1 MKEPVRRT
9 KHPYLVG
16 VAIACVVGAYFHL
29 VSKEE
34 KFPEP
39 GPNLEYDI
47 SELLEID
54 EVETAF
60 EETGQIVPDF
70 DQAKALETDA
80 DGNLYISGENTIAV
94 FDSTGKETSR
104 IDIDGTPTCL
114 ELTPDNKLLVG
125 LGDRV
130 LVLGPDRSPL
140 ATWSDLSERT
150 HISAMAASEEN
161 VFLADGGSR
170 LVLRVDYEG
179 NVLDSFGKA
188 DEARDIPGLE
198 APSAHFDVAFDNE
211 GNLWVVNPGKLG
223 LERYRE
229 NGDIVTTWY
238 RPDVTRLD
246 SFSGCC
252 NPMQIAFNSKG
263 RLVTGEKGPVR
274 IKIFEVT
281 SGSFEELVVG
291 SSAFHVP
298 QSIGDMVVDASD
310 RILVLDPRKKAVRI
324 FEQTRTTLASK
335 QAAK

>member
-1 MKEPVRRT
+1 MKEPVRKT

-16 VAIACVVGAYFHL
+16 VAIACVVGGYFHL
-29 VSKEE
+29 VSKEK

-70 DQAKALETDA
+70 DEAKALETDA
-80 DGNLYISGENTIAV
+80 DGNLYISGKNTIAV
-94 FDSTGKETSR
+94 FDQAGKETSR
-104 IDIDGTPTCL
+104 IAVDGTPTCL
-114 ELTPDNKLLVG
+114 ELAPNGQLLVG
-125 LGDRV
+125 MGDHV
-130 LVLGPDRSPL
+130 LVLAPDRSPL
-140 ATWSDLSERT
+140 ATWTDLSERT
-150 HISAMAASEEN
+150 HISAIAADEEN
-161 VFLADGGSR
+161 VYLADGGSR
-170 LVLRVDYEG
+170 IVLRVDYDG
-179 NVLDSFGKA
+179 TVVGSFGKA

-198 APSAHFDVAFDNE
+198 APSAHFDVAFDND
-211 GNLWVVNPGKLG
+211 GQLWVVNPGKLG
-223 LERYRE
+223 LERYRD

-263 RLVTGEKGPVR
+263 RLITGEKGPVR

-298 QSIGDMVVDASD
+298 QQIGDLVVDSSD

-324 FEQTRTTLASK
+324 FEQTRTDLARK
-335 QAAK
+335 EAAE